1 MSVNVLNQSG
11 KAGNISAITEKL
23 LIAWVVMPLLEINI
37 SDNGIEMS
45 MEVCKRAYAFFLIHG
60 FSGVA
65 DRL

>member
-45 MEVCKRAYAFFLIHG
+45 MEVCKRAYAFFFDPRIQ
-60 FSGVA
+60 
-65 DRL
+65 RRC